1 MYRNR
6 KESLEGIKQSGLPCV
21 ICGWA
26 KTKETSKVKT
36 EVWQLPAEDTKDAK
50 LSFICNKFLA
60 YMDDAYSGLE
70 NLADTNYQLDFHFY
84 FKILNIEKIN

>member
-1 MYRNR
+1 MILMDENNFFKVEFRI
-6 KESLEGIKQSGLPCV
+6 G
-21 ICGWA
+21 

-50 LSFICNKFLA
+50 LSFIYNKFLA

-70 NLADTNYQLDFHFY
+70 NLAGTNYQLDFHFY
-84 FKILNIEKIN
+84 FKILNIERLN